1 MRYYIAQCSDYLFCA
16 LTGIR
21 DALGDLHADSSRNV
35 GCSHVG
41 KLEGRKYNAQT
52 DRMREIYARP
62 GGTQDGDAD
71 KRSAHWMS
79 GMSLVLP
86 QKATYP
92 AMSGFGPW
100 RRVILLHLIV
110 EKATEVL

>member
-1 MRYYIAQCSDYLFCA
+1 MLCVICMLIHQGTSAAPTSASWRGPSI
-16 LTGIR
+16 
-21 DALGDLHADSSRNV
+21 
-35 GCSHVG
+35 
-41 KLEGRKYNAQT
+41 KLEGPKYNAQT

-79 GMSLVLP
+79 GRSLVLP

-100 RRVILLHLIV
+100 RRVILLHLVV